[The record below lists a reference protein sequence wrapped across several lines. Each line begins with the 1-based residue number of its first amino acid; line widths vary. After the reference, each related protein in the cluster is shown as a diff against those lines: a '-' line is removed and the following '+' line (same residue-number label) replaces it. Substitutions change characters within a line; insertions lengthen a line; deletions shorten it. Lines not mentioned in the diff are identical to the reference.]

1 MYQSVAKQS
10 LSEAVFLQL
19 QDRIISQRLPAG
31 EELPSER
38 KLAELLGVNRGAV
51 REAIKRLQQ
60 AGLIEVRHGGNS
72 TVMNY
77 LETSGMELLPTLL
90 VDANGHINAAVA
102 RSIMGM
108 RAALAPSVA
117 AGAARKAQPALATS
131 LRAVLSQM
139 QQTPAGHAAALQE
152 LALDF
157 WALLV
162 SGSGNIAFRLAFNSM
177 RKTYRQVWELLTL
190 ALQDEFKDF
199 ENLETIAT
207 AVQAGDR
214 AAASAAAARH
224 VAFGSQAMDA
234 VLAQMDQ
241 AGAHS

>member
-1 MYQSVAKQS
+1 
-10 LSEAVFLQL
+10 
-19 QDRIISQRLPAG
+19 
-31 EELPSER
+31 
-38 KLAELLGVNRGAV
+38 
-51 REAIKRLQQ
+51 
-60 AGLIEVRHGGNS
+60 
-72 TVMNY
+72 
-77 LETSGMELLPTLL
+77 
-90 VDANGHINAAVA
+90 
-102 RSIMGM
+102 
-108 RAALAPSVA
+108 
-117 AGAARKAQPALATS
+117 
-131 LRAVLSQM
+131 M

>member
-102 RSIMGM
+102 RIPMM
-108 RAALAPSVA
+108 
-117 AGAARKAQPALATS
+117 
-131 LRAVLSQM
+131 LRARPNRRWRHRYGRCSARCSRPRPG
-139 QQTPAGHAAALQE
+139 TPPRCRN
-152 LALDF
+152 
-157 WALLV
+157 WRWI
-162 SGSGNIAFRLAFNSM
+162 SGRC
-177 RKTYRQVWELLTL
+177 W
-190 ALQDEFKDF
+190 
-199 ENLETIAT
+199 
-207 AVQAGDR
+207 
-214 AAASAAAARH
+214 
-224 VAFGSQAMDA
+224 
-234 VLAQMDQ
+234 
-241 AGAHS
+241 